1 MFGSQMPRC
10 ARSMAID
17 EPEDTESAA
26 VGVDKLRLSTL
37 DDKSFIS
44 PVLISMIAALMRI
57 AVLVGGWA
65 SQPCGR

>member
-1 MFGSQMPRC
+1 
-10 ARSMAID
+10 MAID
-17 EPEDTESAA
+17 KPEDTESAA

-44 PVLISMIAALMRI
+44 PVLISMIAALMCI